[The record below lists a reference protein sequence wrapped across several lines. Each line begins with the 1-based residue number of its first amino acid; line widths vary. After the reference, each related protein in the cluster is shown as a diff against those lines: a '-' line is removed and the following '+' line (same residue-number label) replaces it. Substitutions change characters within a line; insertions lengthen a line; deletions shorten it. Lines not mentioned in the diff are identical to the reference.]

1 MREQGRPDLGIGA
14 FPFNPPSLHSCAAL
28 TLAQG
33 PFQRNGQ
40 MRQNPSLGT
49 ITMCAGVAFLCTNDA
64 IAKELTAT
72 YSPLQ
77 ILFLR
82 NIIALPFAMALA
94 LWLGGRQ
101 AIISHKPLAH
111 FLRGGLWIIAAT
123 MFFSSL
129 RKLGL
134 AEATAL
140 AFVAPILITA
150 LSALVLKEH
159 VGPRRWLAVL
169 IGFCGVLIVVRPGS
183 ATFQPASLLALG
195 TAFFYALLM
204 LGSRLVDARESVWTM
219 LLYLTGSSAV
229 LLTFIVPF
237 IWVPVRSEDW
247 LLFVGV
253 AIFGTAGITMI
264 TQAFRMA
271 PASIIAPLDYSA
283 LIWASLLG
291 WVFWGDLPDLATYLG
306 AAIIAGSGL
315 YIVLREARA
324 QS

>member
-1 MREQGRPDLGIGA
+1 
-14 FPFNPPSLHSCAAL
+14 
-28 TLAQG
+28 
-33 PFQRNGQ
+33 

>member
-1 MREQGRPDLGIGA
+1 
-14 FPFNPPSLHSCAAL
+14 
-28 TLAQG
+28 
-33 PFQRNGQ
+33 
-40 MRQNPSLGT
+40 MRQSATLGT
-49 ITMCAGVAFLCTNDA
+49 MTMCAGVAFLCTNDA
-64 IAKELTAT
+64 IAKELTTT

-82 NIIALPFAMALA
+82 NIIALPFAIALA
-94 LWLGGRQ
+94 RWLGGRP
-101 AIISHKPLAH
+101 ALISYKPLAH

-129 RKLGL
+129 SQLGL

-150 LSALVLKEH
+150 LSALVLKEK

-169 IGFCGVLIVVRPGS
+169 VGFCGVLIVVRPGS

-204 LGSRLVDARESVWTM
+204 LGSRFVDARESVWTM
-219 LLYLTGSSAV
+219 LLYLTGSSAI
-229 LLTFIVPF
+229 LLSFIVPF
-237 IWVPVRSEDW
+237 IWVPVRTEDW
-247 LLFVGV
+247 LLFAGV

-271 PASIIAPLDYSA
+271 PASIIAPLDYTA

-291 WVFWGDLPDLATYLG
+291 WLFWGDLPDLATYLG
-306 AAIIAGSGL
+306 AAIIAGSGIF
-315 YIVLREARA
+315 IVLREARTKP
-324 QS
+324 

>member
-1 MREQGRPDLGIGA
+1 MREQGRPDIRIGA
-14 FPFNPPSLHSCAAL
+14 FLLVTPSLPRPTTL
-28 TLAQG
+28 TLAQS
-33 PFQRNGQ
+33 PFQRNKQ
-40 MRQNPSLGT
+40 MRQSATLGT
-49 ITMCAGVAFLCTNDA
+49 MTMCAGVAFLCTNDA
-64 IAKELTAT
+64 IAKELTTT

-82 NIIALPFAMALA
+82 NIIALPFAIALA
-94 LWLGGRQ
+94 RWLGGRP
-101 AIISHKPLAH
+101 ALVSYKPLAH

-129 RKLGL
+129 SMLGL

-150 LSALVLKEH
+150 LSALVLKET

-169 IGFCGVLIVVRPGS
+169 VGFCGVLIVVRPGS

-229 LLTFIVPF
+229 LLSFIVPF
-237 IWVPVRSEDW
+237 IWVPVRTEDW
-247 LLFVGV
+247 LLFAGV

-271 PASIIAPLDYSA
+271 PASIIAPLDYTA

-291 WVFWGDLPDLATYLG
+291 WLFWGDLPDLATYLG
-306 AAIIAGSGL
+306 AAIIAGSGIF
-315 YIVLREARA
+315 IVLREARTKP
-324 QS
+324 